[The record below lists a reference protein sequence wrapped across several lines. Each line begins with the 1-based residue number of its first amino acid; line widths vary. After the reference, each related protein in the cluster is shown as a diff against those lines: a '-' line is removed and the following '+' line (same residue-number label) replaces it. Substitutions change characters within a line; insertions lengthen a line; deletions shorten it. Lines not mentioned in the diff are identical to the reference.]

1 MEDWNQVHATVSIDG
16 ENRNYTHIS
25 LVQKFGQHHYFDIEV
40 LCSPLVK
47 ENVWHHER
55 EEMIDEIMM
64 RDGVVAASD
73 YEDGFEEGRED
84 SWEW

>member
-1 MEDWNQVHATVSIDG
+1 MKKHYKHGYKDG
-16 ENRNYTHIS
+16 AQGLSDY
-25 LVQKFGQHHYFDIEV
+25 
-40 LCSPLVK
+40 
-47 ENVWHHER
+47 ER

>member
-1 MEDWNQVHATVSIDG
+1 M
-16 ENRNYTHIS
+16 RN
-25 LVQKFGQHHYFDIEV
+25 HYKQGYKDQG
-40 LCSPLVK
+40 LSDY
-47 ENVWHHER
+47 ER

-64 RDGVVAASD
+64 RDGVVTASD